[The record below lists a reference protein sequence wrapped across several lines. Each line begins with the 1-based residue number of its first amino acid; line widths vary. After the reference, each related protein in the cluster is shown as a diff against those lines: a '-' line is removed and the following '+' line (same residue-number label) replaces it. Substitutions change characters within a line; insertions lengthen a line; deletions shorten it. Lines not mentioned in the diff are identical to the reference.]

1 MINHLKILFISV
13 LIFTSCA
20 TCRIDKK
27 FKEKY
32 KNCISV
38 VDKIQ
43 LQEYSTDIE
52 NSTYMDS
59 FNARAHS
66 LECLYAITGYE
77 GFVDKNNEPHYFYPT
92 YELAEQD
99 IKYWKKWYKKNK
111 CGFTLEKAD
120 SLIRHHAKEDLNPSL
135 DWPISADSLVRYD
148 F

>member
-1 MINHLKILFISV
+1 MINLIKLALISG
-13 LIFTSCA
+13 LLFTSCA
-20 TCRIDKK
+20 TCSIDKK

-32 KNCISV
+32 MNCISV

-43 LQEYSTDIE
+43 LHGYTT
-52 NSTYMDS
+52 NRGYSTYMDS
-59 FNARAHS
+59 FDARANS

-111 CGFTLEKAD
+111 CGLTLEKA
-120 SLIRHHAKEDLNPSL
+120 E
-135 DWPISADSLVRYD
+135 